1 MKVLL
6 IQELLRII
14 SLEYFV
20 PFKKAENTYY
30 SQFMTKNL
38 KTTNF
43 KSETFYVKNCKFKH
57 KRRSSFLSFSDCIFT
72 AV

>member
-30 SQFMTKNL
+30 SQLMTKNL

-43 KSETFYVKNCKFKH
+43 KSFVAEE
-57 KRRSSFLSFSDCIFT
+57 
-72 AV
+72 